1 MRLHCFAFLATFSLI
16 AFVLIASAAD
26 IAGKWTGTMTA
37 KNRTGKVTLD
47 LTVDGKAFNGT
58 LSIEG
63 KDSKILD
70 GKVDGDTISFGCL
83 SGAHDV
89 PRLEF
94 QGTVDGDEMKLTMT
108 GTAPD
113 GVVYQLGEVIAKRV
127 R

>member
-1 MRLHCFAFLATFSLI
+1 VALRISLWAFFII

-26 IAGKWTGTMTA
+26 IPGKWTGTITLMGQ
-37 KNRTGKVTLD
+37 TGKITLD
-47 LTVDGKAFNGT
+47 LTVDGKALNGT

-63 KDSKILD
+63 KDAKILE
-70 GKVDGDTISFGCL
+70 GKVDGDAISFGYL

-94 QGTVDGDEMKLTMT
+94 QGKVDGDEVKLTVT
-108 GTAPD
+108 GKAPD
-113 GVVYQLGEVIAKRV
+113 GVVYKLGEAIVKRV

>member
-1 MRLHCFAFLATFSLI
+1 MI
-16 AFVLIASAAD
+16 AFVLIVSAAD
-26 IAGKWTGTMTA
+26 INGKWTGTLTA
-37 KNRTGKVTLD
+37 KGRTGQVTLD
-47 LTVDGKAFNGT
+47 LTVDGKAFSGT
-58 LSIEG
+58 LSIESR
-63 KDSKILD
+63 DSEILD

-94 QGTVDGDEMKLTMT
+94 QGKVDGDEMKLTMT

-113 GVVYQLGEVIAKRV
+113 GVVYKLGEVIAKRV

>member
-1 MRLHCFAFLATFSLI
+1 MPNRRCGGASDQFADAPYNF
-16 AFVLIASAAD
+16 
-26 IAGKWTGTMTA
+26 
-37 KNRTGKVTLD
+37 
-47 LTVDGKAFNGT
+47 
-58 LSIEG
+58 IEG
-63 KDSKILD
+63 KDSEILD

-94 QGTVDGDEMKLTMT
+94 QGKVDGDEMKLTIT